1 MDENSKPAPSEGAEG
16 DKKKP
21 NPMVLLARY
30 SEIGFI
36 LPAAVIVG
44 YLMGLGLDHWLH
56 QHWIY
61 IVGIIFGAVVG
72 FVKMIRMALASSNER
87 E

>member
-1 MDENSKPAPSEGAEG
+1 MDTSDPKYPEP
-16 DKKKP
+16 KKKDP
-21 NPMVLLARY
+21 LVLLARY

-44 YLMGLGLDHWLH
+44 YLIGLALDHWLH

-61 IVGIIFGAVVG
+61 LAGLVFGAIVG
-72 FVKMIRMALASSNER
+72 FVKMIRMALSSFHER

>member
-1 MDENSKPAPSEGAEG
+1 MDDSDSKRPE
-16 DKKKP
+16 DKKNK
-21 NPMVLLARY
+21 NSMVLLARH
-30 SEIGFI
+30 SEIGLI

-44 YLMGLGLDHWLH
+44 YLAGLALDYWLH

-61 IVGIIFGAVVG
+61 LAGLIFGAIVG
-72 FVKMIRMALASSNER
+72 FVKMIRMALASFHER